1 METKIV
7 KVGIVGVSGYSGRE
21 LLRLL
26 LDHPNAEVIYVSAK
40 TSTGPVAD
48 IWPEFKGRTD
58 LACQPYNAA
67 DAANADLIFLATPH
81 TISMK
86 LAPELLE
93 RGIKVIDMSGD
104 FRLSSAKEYAKWY
117 NTPNHAAPHLL
128 DDAAYGLP
136 EVYAKRIKNAQLV
149 ANPGCYPTAS
159 ILSVAPLLQ
168 LGINSIHIDA
178 KSGISGAGVARTTQL
193 LSDMKDNFKAY
204 RVLSHQHSPEIIEQI
219 GLLAGQ
225 PLAVA
230 FVPHLLPIERG
241 IFATVY
247 VSLQKLLSQPDAQRL
262 FEDFYHAAPFIEI
275 MPEETDLELRSV
287 IGTNKLQIHI
297 AADPVQKLLV
307 ITTVIDNLIKGASGQ
322 AIQNFNIMYGFN
334 ESSGLT
340 DEKA

>member
-1 METKIV
+1 MTKELI

-26 LDHPNAEVIYVSAK
+26 LGHPNAKVVYVSAK
-40 TSTGPVAD
+40 TSTGPVTD
-48 IWPEFKGRTD
+48 IWPELKGQTN
-58 LACQPYNAA
+58 LVCQPYDAGEAA
-67 DAANADLIFLATPH
+67 KADLIFLATPH

-86 LAPELLE
+86 LAPELLK
-93 RGIKVIDMSGD
+93 RGVKVIDMSGD

-117 NTPNHAAPHLL
+117 NTPNHVAPHLL

-136 EVYAKRIKNAQLV
+136 EVYAQRIKGAQLV

-178 KSGISGAGVARTTQL
+178 KSGISGAGVARTKQL
-193 LSDMKDNFKAY
+193 LNDMKDNFKAY

-219 GLLAGQ
+219 KLLAGR

-247 VSLQKLLSQPDAQRL
+247 VSLQEPLSQPDAQRL
-262 FEDFYHAAPFIEI
+262 FEDFYRTAPFVEI
-275 MPEETDLELRSV
+275 MPEEVDLELRSV
-287 IGTNKLQIHI
+287 VGINKLQIHV
-297 AADPVQKLLV
+297 AADPDQKLLV

-322 AIQNFNIMYGFN
+322 AVQNFNIMYGFN
-334 ESSGLT
+334 ESSGLK
-340 DEKA
+340 DEKS